1 MKKITIFL
9 ICDFTSILAKEK
21 RLMSPQREDDLQQ
34 SLQQLKEEMN
44 SSSPKVVVEQPKAK
58 KQTFQLNFLPL
69 KSHLERFKIWFK
81 SLSGTGKIVVGSV
94 SVLLGL
100 AMLQAVFKLVASVVS
115 LAVLAG
121 LVYLGYKFFVSGI
134 QRKQ

>member
-1 MKKITIFL
+1 
-9 ICDFTSILAKEK
+9 
-21 RLMSPQREDDLQQ
+21 MSPQREDDLQQ
-34 SLQQLKEEMN
+34 SLQQLEEEMN

-58 KQTFQLNFLPL
+58 KQTFQLNFLAL

-94 SVLLGL
+94 SVLFGL

-121 LVYLGYKFFVSGI
+121 LVYLGYKFFVSGSF